1 MEAYEQLLALGRER
15 AGISTATAQPA
26 RVLHAAGKAQAEL
39 TARANAEGIL
49 SAEEVEKRIDALDQ
63 LELACAPI
71 QQDIDKGQ
79 AQFAKLEAET
89 QKALDRADINKM
101 EQDLW
106 IYWIHSLAVEERRE
120 VLKNSALQERFMG
133 IGLAGG
139 EASRLREKTSAFE
152 SPGAPDV
159 AGATEDEYRLLQ
171 LVGKQGTATS
181 DLKPYGRVNEDGTE
195 VVAHSIAGELPKG
208 TAIRGVGTTK
218 TNQRY
223 GRALEVDRVA

>member
-39 TARANAEGIL
+39 TAQANAEGIL
-49 SAEEVEKRIDALDQ
+49 SAEEAEKRIDALNQ

-106 IYWIHSLAVEERRE
+106 IYGIHSLAMEERRE

-171 LVGKQGTATS
+171 LVG
-181 DLKPYGRVNEDGTE
+181 
-195 VVAHSIAGELPKG
+195 
-208 TAIRGVGTTK
+208 
-218 TNQRY
+218 
-223 GRALEVDRVA
+223 GRAPLPAISSPMAGSTRTAPKSWPTPSPGSCRRERPSGALAPRRPTSATAAPSKSTA